1 MVTAELNH
9 VTTVEEFYS
18 EIRSQQEACHGE
30 DYCAMHDAI
39 RHYMKDCTSYKE
51 IGTHQGGSAAA
62 VMSGPHKPK
71 YMELID
77 INHEKYRWKLQS
89 LAEPY
94 CNDQGIELVVIEA
107 DSTASKSLTGKN
119 VDMLMIDSLHKRYHM
134 EKELSI
140 HAGYV
145 NKYIV
150 AHDTTIAQD
159 KPLDALFRCLSS
171 FCERNPRW
179 SIIERGDTNVGYTV
193 LKCSD

>member
-1 MVTAELNH
+1 MLTAELNH
-9 VTTVEEFYS
+9 VTSVEEFYS
-18 EIRSQQEACHGE
+18 EIRSQQQAHHGE

-39 RHYMKDCTSYKE
+39 RHYMKDCESYKE

-62 VMSGPHKPK
+62 VMTGAYKPK

-77 INHEKYRWKLQS
+77 INQEKYRWKLQS

-94 CNDQGIELVVIEA
+94 CNTHGIELVVTEA
-107 DSTASKSLTGKN
+107 NSAALSSLSYRR
-119 VDMLMIDSLHKRYHM
+119 VDMLVIDSLHKRFHM
-134 EKELSI
+134 EKELRL

-159 KPLDALFRCLSS
+159 KPLDALFRCLSD
-171 FCERNPRW
+171 FCDRNPRW
-179 SIIERGDTNVGYTV
+179 EIIERGESNVGYTV
-193 LKCSD
+193 LKCGV